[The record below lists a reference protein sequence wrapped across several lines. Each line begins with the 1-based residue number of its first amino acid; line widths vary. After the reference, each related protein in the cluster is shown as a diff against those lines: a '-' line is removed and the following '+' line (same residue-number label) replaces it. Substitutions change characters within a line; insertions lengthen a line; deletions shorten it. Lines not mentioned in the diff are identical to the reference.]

1 MNQRIYHLLIGFA
14 IFLLATLQACDQF
27 TEGQAGEEPLPENI
41 SYNFH
46 IRPILSDN
54 CYACHGPD
62 ANKREAGLRLDIAE
76 SAYKAL
82 EDNPAAHALMP
93 GQPESSEAY
102 VRISSMDKEQ
112 LMPPPESDLKLTARE
127 IKLIEKWIR
136 QGATY
141 EPHWAFVAP
150 EDQALPE
157 VDHKKWVKNE
167 IDYFIVDK
175 LEQQGVAPNEE
186 ADKERLLKRVSF
198 DLTGLPPSLEMMDSF
213 LSDSSATAYENLV
226 DELLQ
231 SSAYG
236 ERMAVHWMDVARY
249 ADSYGYQ
256 MDNYRSQWP
265 WRDWVIHAFN
275 QNMPYDTFIT
285 WQLAGDLMPHAT
297 KEQLL
302 ATGFNRNHKITEEG
316 AVDEEEYRVTYV
328 TDRTNTVSKA
338 MMGVTME
345 CANCHDHKYDPFSQ
359 KEYFQLFAFFNNV
372 DERRATYTA
381 IDPTVGTPQAY
392 AKKPLMEIT
401 DEDVA
406 ELLTFINKPDT
417 SKNKLIVSVMG
428 ELDTVRST
436 YVLERGAFDAY
447 GEEVQPGT
455 PESILPFNNSY
466 PKNRLGLAQWLFDK
480 QNPLTARVFANRI
493 WQVFFGQG
501 LVKTA
506 GDFGMQGKLPSHPE
520 LLDWLAVDFMKHGWD
535 MKRLVKQLVTSAT
548 YRQSAVVTPEQRKAD
563 PDNVLLARAPR
574 YHLQAEFIRDLVL
587 SSSGLLVNTIGG
599 PSVKPYQPNGLWEAA
614 TAGGSNLATYEQ
626 DHGDNLYRRGLYS
639 FIKRTVPPPSMLIF
653 DASNRDQC
661 ELGRSTTNTPLQAL
675 VMMNNPTILEASRVL
690 AADLLKEDSQ
700 AQDKIIKAFR
710 LIVCRKP
717 DEKETMLLTTY
728 YQKQLKTM
736 TKQSAEKLLA
746 VGEYPRPK
754 DLDNITLAAMMQV
767 INMIYNLEETITK
780 T

>member
-1 MNQRIYHLLIGFA
+1 MNQRLFYLKLTVALF
-14 IFLLATLQACDQF
+14 FLATIQACRQSAGDQHA
-27 TEGQAGEEPLPENI
+27 ENQLPEKI

-62 ANKREAGLRLDIAE
+62 ANKREAGLRLDIAD

-82 EDNPAAHALMP
+82 EENPAAHALVP
-93 GQPESSEAY
+93 GKPKSSEAY
-102 VRISSMDKEQ
+102 LRISSKDKEQ
-112 LMPPPESDLKLTARE
+112 MMPPPESDLKLTAHE
-127 IKLIEKWIR
+127 IKLIEKWIK
-136 QGATY
+136 QGAKY
-141 EPHWAFVAP
+141 EPHWAFVVP
-150 EDQALPE
+150 EDQDLPQVKNKE
-157 VDHKKWVKNE
+157 WVKNE
-167 IDYFIVDK
+167 IDYFIAHK
-175 LEQQGVAPNEE
+175 QEQQRIAPNEE

-198 DLTGLPPSLEMMDSF
+198 DLTGLPPSLEMMDRF
-213 LSDSSATAYENLV
+213 LADSSANAYEHIV

-231 SSAYG
+231 RAAYG
-236 ERMAVHWMDVARY
+236 ERMAVHWMDIARY

-275 QNMPYDTFIT
+275 QNMPYDQFIT
-285 WQLAGDLMPHAT
+285 WQLAGDLMPNAT

-345 CANCHDHKYDPFSQ
+345 CANCHDHKFDPFSQ

-372 DERRATYTA
+372 DELRDTYTA
-381 IDPTVGTPQAY
+381 IDPTVGTPEAY
-392 AKKPLMEIT
+392 AKNPLMEIS
-401 DEDVA
+401 DEDV
-406 ELLTFINKPDT
+406 EEILTFISKPDT
-417 SKNKLIVSVMG
+417 SNNKLIVSVMG

-436 YVLERGAFDAY
+436 YVLERGAFDAH
-447 GEEVQPGT
+447 GEEVQAGT
-455 PESILPFNNSY
+455 PESILPFNNSF

-480 QNPLTARVFANRI
+480 QNPLTARVFVNRI
-493 WQVFFGQG
+493 WQVFFGKG
-501 LVKTA
+501 IVETA
-506 GDFGMQGKLPSHPE
+506 GDFGMQGKRPSHPE
-520 LLDWLAVDFMKHGWD
+520 LLDWLAVDFMHHGWD
-535 MKRLVKQLVTSAT
+535 IKRLLRQLVTSAT
-548 YRQSAVVTPEQRKAD
+548 YRQSAVVTPEKQNAD

-587 SSSGLLVNTIGG
+587 SSSGLLVKTIGG
-599 PSVKPYQPNGLWEAA
+599 PSVKPYQPDGLWEAA
-614 TAGGSNLATYEQ
+614 TAGGSNLADYKQ
-626 DHGDNLYRRGLYS
+626 DHGDNLYRRGLYT

-661 ELGRSTTNTPLQAL
+661 EIGRSTTNTPLQAL
-675 VMMNNPTILEASRVL
+675 VMMNNPAILEASRVL
-690 AADLLKEDSQ
+690 AADLLQEDSE

-717 DEKETMLLTTY
+717 YEDEIRLLTKY
-728 YQKQLKTM
+728 YRKQLKTIK
-736 TKQSAEKLLA
+736 KQSAEKLLA
-746 VGEYPRPK
+746 VGEYPLPK